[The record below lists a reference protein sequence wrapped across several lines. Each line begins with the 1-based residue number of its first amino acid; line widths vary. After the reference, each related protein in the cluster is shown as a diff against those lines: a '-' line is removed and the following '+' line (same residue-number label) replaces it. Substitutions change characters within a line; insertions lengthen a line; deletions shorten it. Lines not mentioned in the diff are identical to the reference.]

1 MLSLNPDM
9 WLNPENISSRFGSWR
24 HRSGDR
30 QPLESRWQ
38 RLLGG
43 LGLPSV
49 GPGLGKHQTCPRILG
64 LRVSSL

>member
-9 WLNPENISSRFGSWR
+9 WLNPENITSRFGSWR
-24 HRSGDR
+24 HRSGD
-30 QPLESRWQ
+30 QSPLGPRWQ

-49 GPGLGKHQTCPRILG
+49 GPGPAKHWILG